1 MITGSRGMP
10 GAELSV
16 RSLEE
21 SLHKDQ
27 LASIVPFDRMAD
39 ELQQVADDKRD
50 QCPRRRILVVPDEK
64 MDRQDE
70 RDRQAQQMKE
80 LVAGMEMPFRVV
92 LEESLHEFA
101 VQFARSPVFKPGC
114 LVCLV

>member
-1 MITGSRGMP
+1 
-10 GAELSV
+10 
-16 RSLEE
+16 
-21 SLHKDQ
+21 
-27 LASIVPFDRMAD
+27 MAD
-39 ELQQVADDKRD
+39 ELQQVANDKRD

-101 VQFARSPVFKPGC
+101 VQFARSPVFQTGLSCSPG
-114 LVCLV
+114 LENRAKDINHGKHPSGNSALIQLPSRVL